1 MSAPASVVLVSAG
14 AEWRAV
20 KEILRP
26 AQVTPSP
33 LGEWFDASGARFFHG
48 GWGKI
53 SAAAS
58 AQYVIDHFSPQIL
71 VNRGTC
77 GGFDGRIQPGDLLL
91 VEKTITYDIFEQ
103 MGDSAAAIEFYSTWL
118 DLSWLR
124 TLPATPALRR
134 GLMVS
139 ADRDILPADIATL
152 IEKYDARAADWE
164 SSAIAWV
171 AVRNGVRVLILRG
184 VTDLVSPHGGE
195 AYGDL
200 ALFQTRTR
208 HIMSTLLTWWK
219 DWSGNLK
226 G

>member
-71 VNRGTC
+71 VNLGTC

>member
-71 VNRGTC
+71 VNLGTC

-91 VEKTITYDIFEQ
+91 VEKTITYDIFEP